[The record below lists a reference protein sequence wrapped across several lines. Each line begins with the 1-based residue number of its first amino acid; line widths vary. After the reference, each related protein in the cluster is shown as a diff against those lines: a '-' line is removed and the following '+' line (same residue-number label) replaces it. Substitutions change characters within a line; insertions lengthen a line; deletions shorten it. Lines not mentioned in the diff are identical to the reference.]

1 MDKNIPHRLLFKVVL
16 LISQVSEFA
25 RYVTYSNL
33 LFGSNKS
40 SSLSYLTI
48 ANFTSTSDVRVLTS
62 FWSKNFFREIF
73 VHYY

>member
-25 RYVTYSNL
+25 RYVTYSSL

-40 SSLSYLTI
+40 S
-48 ANFTSTSDVRVLTS
+48 NFHT
-62 FWSKNFFREIF
+62 
-73 VHYY
+73 

>member
-25 RYVTYSNL
+25 RYVTYSSL
-33 LFGSNKS
+33 LFGSNKVFKF
-40 SSLSYLTI
+40 LYLTI
-48 ANFTSTSDVRVLTS
+48 AYFSRTSDVRVLAS

-73 VHYY
+73 VQYY

>member
-40 SSLSYLTI
+40 SSLSYLTMQI
-48 ANFTSTSDVRVLTS
+48 SLVLQT
-62 FWSKNFFREIF
+62 
-73 VHYY
+73 

>member
-25 RYVTYSNL
+25 RYVTYSSL

-40 SSLSYLTI
+40 SNFHTLQLHISL
-48 ANFTSTSDVRVLTS
+48 VLQT
-62 FWSKNFFREIF
+62 
-73 VHYY
+73 